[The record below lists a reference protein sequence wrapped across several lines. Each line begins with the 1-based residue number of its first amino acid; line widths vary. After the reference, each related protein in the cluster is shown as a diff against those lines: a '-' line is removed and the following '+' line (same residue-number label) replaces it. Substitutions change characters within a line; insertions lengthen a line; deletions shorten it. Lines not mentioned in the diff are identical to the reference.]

1 MKYQNKLAGFIDH
14 DDEFIF
20 VEWLADK
27 NVRRLISSQDHCL
40 GSDLGPCFVLSVLN
54 EVLL

>member
-20 VEWLADK
+20 VEWLTDK

-40 GSDLGPCFVLSVLN
+40 GSDLGPCFVPSVLN